1 MEPSVLPVNDFEE
14 VQEVTDKKYCSR
26 IAVLLLQQRQKKKN
40 HLELFL
46 YFRNIRIHPCQRDAI
61 SMV

>member
-26 IAVLLLQQRQKKKN
+26 IAVLLLQQRQKKKKIILN
-40 HLELFL
+40 YSYTLETLGYIL
-46 YFRNIRIHPCQRDAI
+46 AKEMQ
-61 SMV
+61 